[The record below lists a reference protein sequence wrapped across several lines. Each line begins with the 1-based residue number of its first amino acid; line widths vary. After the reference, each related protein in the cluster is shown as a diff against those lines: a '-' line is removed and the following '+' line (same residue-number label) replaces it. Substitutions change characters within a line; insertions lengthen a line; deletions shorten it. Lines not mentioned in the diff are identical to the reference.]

1 MRFLG
6 HPNVKLFISH
16 GGLLGTIEALHFG
29 VPTLVMPQFGD
40 QRHNALASE
49 NNGVGVILHLQSATE
64 KDVDDALRK
73 ALDPQ

>member
-1 MRFLG
+1 
-6 HPNVKLFISH
+6 
-16 GGLLGTIEALHFG
+16 
-29 VPTLVMPQFGD
+29 MPQFGD